1 MRLPVQAIAVK
12 ALLNSW
18 DPNYRCF
25 TFRNIN
31 MTPTLKEYKRI
42 FDFLNNSHKIYL
54 KWRIKDTVYEVVKLL
69 CLEKINQYKVT
80 NGGFKRKTIEAII
93 KKNVENGKLGDEWY
107 KLVAFTISG
116 LNLFPSEN
124 GVINL

>member
-1 MRLPVQAIAVK
+1 
-12 ALLNSW
+12 
-18 DPNYRCF
+18 
-25 TFRNIN
+25 
-31 MTPTLKEYKRI
+31 
-42 FDFLNNSHKIYL
+42 
-54 KWRIKDTVYEVVKLL
+54 
-69 CLEKINQYKVT
+69 LEKINQYKVI

>member
-1 MRLPVQAIAVK
+1 
-12 ALLNSW
+12 
-18 DPNYRCF
+18 
-25 TFRNIN
+25 
-31 MTPTLKEYKRI
+31 
-42 FDFLNNSHKIYL
+42 
-54 KWRIKDTVYEVVKLL
+54 
-69 CLEKINQYKVT
+69 LEKINQYKVT

-107 KLVAFTISG
+107 KLVAFAISR